1 MKLLFERF
9 AITVAALYIQGNRFP
24 YWHVFGAEDFM
35 DTSRVIDALNT
46 AVALENAAVL
56 QYKQHALLVRGL
68 WRKVF
73 GEFFSSESH
82 SALDHARTFGQK
94 IVALGGVPT
103 VEVGATVHQSL
114 NVEEM
119 LRQDLDLERQAMRTY
134 LAAHALAQDDVAL
147 RNMLED
153 QIEQEQ
159 RDIEELE
166 LYLDMVKTGAVVPE
180 VNLRVV

>member
-1 MKLLFERF
+1 
-9 AITVAALYIQGNRFP
+9 
-24 YWHVFGAEDFM
+24 M
-35 DTSRVIDALNT
+35 DIPRVIDALNN
-46 AVALENAAVL
+46 AVALENAGVL

-68 WRKVF
+68 WCRVF
-73 GEFFSSESH
+73 AEFFSGESH
-82 SALDHARTFGQK
+82 SALDHARKFGRK

-103 VEVGATVHQSL
+103 VEVGATVRQSL
-114 NVEEM
+114 DVEEM
-119 LRQDLDLERQAMRTY
+119 LRQDLDLERHAMQAYM
-134 LAAHALAQDDVAL
+134 AAHALAQDDVAL
-147 RNMLED
+147 RTMLED

>member
-1 MKLLFERF
+1 
-9 AITVAALYIQGNRFP
+9 
-24 YWHVFGAEDFM
+24 M
-35 DTSRVIDALNT
+35 DTSRVIEALNK
-46 AVALENAAVL
+46 AVALENAALL

-68 WRKVF
+68 WRRVF
-73 GEFFSSESH
+73 SDFFSAESH
-82 SALDHARTFGQK
+82 SALDHARKFGQK

-103 VEVGATVHQSL
+103 VEVGATVRQSL

-119 LRQDLDLERQAMRTY
+119 LRQDLDLERQAMQVY
-134 LAAHALAQDDVAL
+134 LAAHRLAEDDVAL

-166 LYLDMVKTGAVVPE
+166 LYLNMVQTGAVAPE

>member
-1 MKLLFERF
+1 
-9 AITVAALYIQGNRFP
+9 
-24 YWHVFGAEDFM
+24 M
-35 DTSRVIDALNT
+35 DTSRVIEALNK
-46 AVALENAAVL
+46 AVALENAAML

-73 GEFFSSESH
+73 TEFFSSESH
-82 SALDHARTFGQK
+82 AALDHARKFGHK

-103 VEVGATVHQSL
+103 VEVGATVRQAL
-114 NVEEM
+114 DVEEM
-119 LRQDLDLERQAMRTY
+119 LRQDLELEHQALQAY
-134 LAAHALAQDDVAL
+134 LAALNLAQDDVAL

-159 RDIEELE
+159 HDIEELE
-166 LYLDMVKTGAVVPE
+166 MYLDMVQTGAVAPE

>member
-1 MKLLFERF
+1 
-9 AITVAALYIQGNRFP
+9 
-24 YWHVFGAEDFM
+24 M
-35 DTSRVIDALNT
+35 DTLRVIDALNK
-46 AVALENAAVL
+46 AVALENAAML
-56 QYKQHALLVRGL
+56 QYKQHAMLVRGL

-73 GEFFSSESH
+73 SDFFSSESH
-82 SALDHARTFGQK
+82 NALDHARKFGHK

-103 VEVGATVHQSL
+103 VEVGATVRQSL

-119 LRQDLDLERQAMRTY
+119 LQQDLDLERQAMQAY
-134 LAAHALAQDDVAL
+134 LAAHMLAADNVAL

-153 QIEQEQ
+153 QIDQEQ

-166 LYLDMVKTGAVVPE
+166 LYLNMVQTGAVTSE

>member
-1 MKLLFERF
+1 M
-9 AITVAALYIQGNRFP
+9 
-24 YWHVFGAEDFM
+24 EDRM
-35 DTSRVIDALNT
+35 NSPRVIEALNK
-46 AVALENAAVL
+46 AVALENTAVL

-68 WRKVF
+68 WRRVF
-73 GEFFSSESH
+73 SEFFSGESRN
-82 SALDHARTFGQK
+82 ALEHAHKFGQK

-103 VEVGATVHQSL
+103 VEIGATVRQSL
-114 NVEEM
+114 QVEEM
-119 LRQDLDLERQAMRTY
+119 LRQDLDLERQAMQAY
-134 LAAHALAQDDVAL
+134 LAAHSLCEDDVAL

-166 LYLDMVKTGAVVPE
+166 LYLDMVKTGALAPE